1 MPSSCG
7 IDLQHR
13 PGGRAGS
20 GGIASTADI
29 NRDRRER
36 LRKLALETIDLNKD
50 PYFMKNHLGQYE
62 CRLCLTLHTNEGSYL
77 THTQGKKHTANL
89 AKRAW
94 EQQKNSNAGPAIA
107 PGQITPKIAYRK
119 FVKIGRPGYKVTKQ
133 LAKHAIGGHKQ
144 QSLLFQVDYPE
155 IAEGITPRHRF
166 MSAYEQRV
174 EPPNKKYQY
183 LLFAAEPYSAF
194 EKTRRR
200 NFCNFLIFM
209 SEIILKISKNDQ
221 MQVVR
226 YKFLNAL
233 YETVSFKVP
242 SRDIDRSSDER
253 FWTYWNSTTKQF
265 FMQFHYKI
273 DRGGGLA
280 GGKVYDDDDEK
291 LTKSQRAQKEELKRM
306 PEGAPDGPQR
316 E

>member
-133 LAKHAIGGHKQ
+133 LAKHAIGGHRQ

-183 LLFAAEPYSAF
+183 LLFAAEP
-194 EKTRRR
+194 
-200 NFCNFLIFM
+200 
-209 SEIILKISKNDQ
+209 
-221 MQVVR
+221 
-226 YKFLNAL
+226 

>member
-20 GGIASTADI
+20 GGIASQADI

-77 THTQGKKHTANL
+77 THTQGKKHQANL

-133 LAKHAIGGHKQ
+133 LAKQSIGNFRQ

-174 EPPNKKYQY
+174 EPPNRKFQY
-183 LLFAAEPYSAF
+183 LLFAAEPY
-194 EKTRRR
+194 
-200 NFCNFLIFM
+200 
-209 SEIILKISKNDQ
+209 
-221 MQVVR
+221 
-226 YKFLNAL
+226 
-233 YETVSFKVP
+233 ETISFKIP
-242 SRDIDRSSDER
+242 SRDIDRSSDEK

-265 FMQFHYKI
+265 FMQFHYKV
-273 DRGGGLA
+273 DRGGGLG
-280 GGKVYDDDDEK
+280 GGKAYDDADDYELTQEQKKQKAEMKK
-291 LTKSQRAQKEELKRM
+291 L
-306 PEGAPDGPQR
+306 PEGAPSQLK
-316 E
+316 